1 MSMSI
6 PEPGRTSRLNMR
18 ISPDALNVIKSAAE
32 RQQQDVSAFV
42 LGAAMER
49 ARAILLEDQVLQLSP
64 QAVLQLEKALEA
76 EPVAVPQLADLIRS
90 LRNGSAAAR
99 TAEPSAL
106 AETQALV

>member
-1 MSMSI
+1 MPLSI

-49 ARAILLEDQVLQLSP
+49 ARAILLEEQVLQLSP
-64 QAVLQLEKALEA
+64 QAVLQLEKALESEA
-76 EPVAVPQLADLIRS
+76 VVAPQLADLIRS
-90 LRNGSAAAR
+90 VRNGGAAATTV
-99 TAEPSAL
+99 TASTVVEEQAL
-106 AETQALV
+106 A